1 MSSAK
6 QLTPILM
13 AMCLS
18 ITSTTIDM
26 AGATTVSVQAFT
38 SNSIDDRTIPPGT
51 TPPTKLPAPL
61 FTYMKQSDTSI
72 LKVTYQDA
80 IWSGSPG
87 APVCEYQLRLDDTSS
102 EPGNRFS
109 APILVVSGGIYGTK
123 FSSAGVFAGLTA
135 GPHEISIWLSAGSTN
150 VEFRC
155 AQNYGGRTTTII
167 VEEIEPLIPAA
178 NQ

>member
-13 AMCLS
+13 AVCLS

-80 IWSGSPG
+80 IWSSSPG

-123 FSSAGVFAGLTA
+123 FEILGVKSCTVL
-135 GPHEISIWLSAGSTN
+135 L
-150 VEFRC
+150 
-155 AQNYGGRTTTII
+155 I
-167 VEEIEPLIPAA
+167 VLIPKSTVKLSVADGSIRLSYGRVSRRRI
-178 NQ
+178 